1 MHMIQ
6 RKEASL
12 PTSQKVFDG
21 FTLKFRARIQ
31 RMLSSAGMKQEYTD
45 ARYQIDS
52 TLLRAGPV
60 HDRRM
65 YHRAAEISE

>member
-1 MHMIQ
+1 MIQ
-6 RKEASL
+6 RKESSL
-12 PTSQKVFDG
+12 PTRQKVFDG
-21 FTLKFRARIQ
+21 FTFQFRARIQ
-31 RMLSSAGMKQEYTD
+31 RVQSSADMKQEYTD

-52 TLLRAGPV
+52 TLLRLGPV